1 MTSFFHHLANAA
13 LPVAL
18 MLLAAT
24 VVARVTL
31 ELPEA
36 TAGWR
41 RAAARHL
48 APLSTWTLAALAARA
63 VTQALGGGIGGLGL
77 ALLLMLAA
85 ATMLL
90 RVVPPELAATEE
102 PAPEPVARR
111 EPRVPR
117 APARVPVPEPEP
129 VAGAPLRPADGSL
142 WAGRRAGDDASPGGR
157 GLWQA

>member
-36 TAGWR
+36 TADWR
-41 RAAARHL
+41 RAAAKHL

-63 VTQALGGGIGGLGL
+63 VAQALGGGIGGLGL

-90 RVVPPELAATEE
+90 RVVPPELAAT
-102 PAPEPVARR
+102 AEPVARR

-117 APARVPVPEPEP
+117 APARVPEPEPEP

-142 WAGRRAGDDASPGGR
+142 WAGRRAGDDAGGR